1 MDIAGLPVFGTVLL
15 YAVMIAAA
23 YTFAVSVQA
32 GASRSLIKLQAARFG
47 AYGTV
52 GLIASAVI
60 VLAYGFVTHDFRLRY
75 VAGHSDRTMPLGFL
89 FSALWGGQDGS
100 LLWWMFLLSVYIGL
114 CVKFVGKKYI
124 DLQPYVIATL
134 MAVVFF
140 FCVIMNFAANPFGVQ
155 LGAVPADGKGLNPL
169 LQDFYMIIHPP
180 SLYTGFVGA
189 TVPFAFCIAGLV
201 TGRLDTEWIRASRKW
216 MLFCWMF
223 LSIGNVLGMLWAY
236 KELGWGGYWAWDP
249 VENAAFM
256 PWLVATAY
264 LHSVMIQERRGMF
277 KVWNVFLVSL
287 TFFMTIFGTFLTRAG
302 LIASVHA
309 FAQSSIGIYFV
320 YFLACIV
327 VVTFTLVLYRWPELR
342 DYPARPELRKHALIA
357 GWLVAVAVGPGFWL
371 FFTLLRLPTVA
382 SVSLFCI
389 TVGATVFFALEKVYF
404 PIYAKYTRRH
414 VEIESWKSREFTYV
428 MNNWALLSFLVFVLV
443 ATMFP
448 AISEKVFDEK
458 VTVGPPY
465 YNAWVQPL
473 GLGIYTL
480 MGIGTIFGWK
490 KTSDSSLKA
499 ALKAPLIA
507 TVVATVLHAAF
518 GKALGFPPVVW
529 SPPVYEGG
537 LGSTLRAFN
546 AFTPIISVAVATFNM
561 AVIVREFNALLRS
574 KEKEDETKT
583 PLILWLLGFFPGL
596 LFTVISLPAAG
607 RRRYGGYVVHA
618 GLVVMLLG
626 FTGQSWTK
634 NSEMQLAPGQSF
646 EIEGYSLRYE
656 KPRMEVDTEK
666 RMVLADVTVFKGG
679 KEVGKLN
686 PGKFIY
692 KKQPGSPTTEVSMV
706 HSLRDDLYLVLGQAN
721 PQTKVAS
728 FQVHINPLVSWV
740 WGGCLILLL
749 GAVACLWPEPQPDE
763 SRAWRFSRG
772 LAATASGVMFGI
784 LLATMPAPGF
794 AQSSSA
800 HSGTVHIENETER
813 ELFGKVRCM
822 CGGCERLLLT
832 ACACAE
838 AADTRDHMRG
848 QLRDGMSVAQIVDD
862 YIKQHGTD
870 AAATPPNRGGMRAI
884 YIFPLAAAA
893 AASLGVWMMTKR
905 WKNKPA
911 PVGKDTKAISQTAE
925 DARLDRELED
935 ME

>member
-1 MDIAGLPVFGTVLL
+1 MELAGLPVFGTVLL
-15 YAVMIAAA
+15 YAVMIAAS

-32 GASRSLIKLQAARFG
+32 GASRSLIKLQAARYG

-52 GLIASAVI
+52 GLIASAVL
-60 VLAYGFVTHDFRLRY
+60 VLAYAFVTHDFRLRY

-114 CVKFVGKKYI
+114 CVKFLGKKHI

-134 MAVVFF
+134 MVVVFF

-201 TGRLDTEWIRASRKW
+201 SGRLDTEWIRASRKW

-236 KELGWGGYWAWDP
+236 NLLGWGGYWAWDP

-277 KVWNVFLVSL
+277 KVWNVFLVCL

-309 FAQSSIGIYFV
+309 FAQSAIGIYFV
-320 YFLACIV
+320 YFLLTIV
-327 VVTFTLVLYRWPELR
+327 AVTYTLVLYRWPELR
-342 DYPARPELRKHALIA
+342 DYPLRPELRKHALIA
-357 GWLVAVAVGPGFWL
+357 GWLVALAIGPGFWVL
-371 FFTLLRLPTVA
+371 FTLLHLPVMA
-382 SVSLFCI
+382 SIILFGI
-389 TVGATVFFALEKVYF
+389 LVGASVFFALEKVYF
-404 PIYAKYTRRH
+404 PLYAKHTRRN

-428 MNNWALLSFLVFVLV
+428 MNNWALMSFLTFVLV

-448 AISEKVFDEK
+448 AISEKFFDEK

-480 MGIGTIFGWK
+480 MGVGTIFGWK
-490 KTSDSSLKA
+490 KTSDSSLRA
-499 ALKAPLIA
+499 AFKWPLIV
-507 TVVATVLHAAF
+507 TVITIALHSLI
-518 GKALGFPPVVW
+518 GRKLGFPAVVW
-529 SPPVYEGG
+529 APPVYEGAMG
-537 LGSTLRAFN
+537 TVLRVYN
-546 AFTPIISVAVATFNM
+546 AFTPVIAVAVVAFNLS
-561 AVIVREFNALLRS
+561 VIAREFNALVRS
-574 KEKEDETKT
+574 REKEDETKT
-583 PLILWLLGFFPGL
+583 PIWLWLFGVVPGL
-596 LFTVISLPAAG
+596 IHMLTSLPAAG

-626 FTGQSWTK
+626 FTGQSWHETQ
-634 NSEMQLAPGQSF
+634 EMQLSPGQSYDF
-646 EIEGYSLRYE
+646 AGYTLRYE
-656 KPRMEVDTEK
+656 KPRMEVETEK
-666 RMVLADVTVFKGG
+666 RIIRADVTVFKGG
-679 KEVGKLN
+679 QEVGKLA
-686 PGKFIY
+686 PGKDIF
-692 KKQPGSPTTEVSMV
+692 KKQPGSPTTIVAKL
-706 HSLRDDLYLVLGQAN
+706 HSLREDLYLVLGQAN

-728 FQVHINPLVSWV
+728 FQVHINQLVGLV

-749 GAVACLWPEPQPDE
+749 GAVVCMWPEPQVDE
-763 SRAWRFSRG
+763 SRAWRWSRG
-772 LAATASGVMFGI
+772 MAGVATAMMFGV
-784 LLATMPAPGF
+784 LLATMPVQSF

-800 HSGTVHIENETER
+800 HAGTVHIENDAEKEM
-813 ELFGKVRCM
+813 FGLVRCM

-832 ACACAE
+832 ACACDT
-838 AADTRDHMRG
+838 ADDSRAHMRA
-848 QLRDGMSVAQIVDD
+848 QLRDGMTVQQIVAD
-862 YIKQHGTD
+862 YVKVHGSD
-870 AAATPPNRGGMRAI
+870 SAALPPNRGAMRAI
-884 YIFPLAAAA
+884 YLFPLAAAG
-893 AASLGVWMMTKR
+893 AASMGLWFLVRR
-905 WKNKPA
+905 WKNKPRTVA
-911 PVGKDTKAISQTAE
+911 ASATTAQSTKENS
-925 DARLDRELED
+925 RLDDELED
-935 ME
+935 LE